1 MPRTFAC
8 DGGIGIVGRLD
19 SGSYE
24 ATIPGSYLGRR
35 PGLQSAA
42 RRADDARPVRSRAF
56 GLDAAGRDRGG
67 QAQIRGGT
75 RSDRQR
81 WADLARM

>member
-8 DGGIGIVGRLD
+8 DGGIGIVGRVD

-35 PGLQSAA
+35 RDSKVLLVGPMT
-42 RRADDARPVRSRAF
+42 RVR
-56 GLDAAGRDRGG
+56 
-67 QAQIRGGT
+67 
-75 RSDRQR
+75 
-81 WADLARM
+81 

>member
-8 DGGIGIVGRLD
+8 DGGTGIVGRLD

-35 PGLQSAA
+35 RDSKVLLVGPMTRVRWGAA
-42 RRADDARPVRSRAF
+42 RSGLTLPVAVAAVKRKFEAARVQTGSAERIWRE
-56 GLDAAGRDRGG
+56 
-67 QAQIRGGT
+67 
-75 RSDRQR
+75 
-81 WADLARM
+81 

>member
-24 ATIPGSYLGRR
+24 ATIPGSTWVG
-35 PGLQSAA
+35 
-42 RRADDARPVRSRAF
+42 
-56 GLDAAGRDRGG
+56 GRDSKVLLVGPM
-67 QAQIRGGT
+67 T
-75 RSDRQR
+75 RVR
-81 WADLARM
+81 

>member
-1 MPRTFAC
+1 MAGNGERPVSGVSC
-8 DGGIGIVGRLD
+8 GGIGIVGRLD

-24 ATIPGSYLGRR
+24 AAIPGSYLGRR

-56 GLDAAGRDRGG
+56 GLDAEGNNAPALG
-67 QAQIRGGT
+67 
-75 RSDRQR
+75 SN
-81 WADLARM
+81 